1 MDERQQAVAKRILEL
16 ITFWDRD
23 DSKTEPEQI
32 NDIYNLISLDP
43 VTIINDLLDRIDEL
57 NA

>member
-1 MDERQQAVAKRILEL
+1 MDERQQVAAKRILEL
-16 ITFWDRD
+16 IPFWDRD

-32 NDIYNLISLDP
+32 NDIYNMISLDP
-43 VTIINDLLDRIDEL
+43 VTTINYLLDIIDEL

>member
-1 MDERQQAVAKRILEL
+1 MNEKQMKVSERIYWLVDP
-16 ITFWDRD
+16 WDKEPE
-23 DSKTEPEQI
+23 KTTEEQI